1 MWLPLA
7 LLVLPVSLAAAPI
20 EMALT
25 YDDLPGAPQDLGRIA
40 QALVHHRAPAVYG
53 FVNGVQLDT
62 DTSGQGRHA
71 LEAWRRAG
79 FLLGNHTYSHANL
92 ATLSNADYLADVD
105 RNAPLLASLGG
116 PWQIFRFPYLRE
128 GFNLSQRRALRA
140 GLSQRGY
147 RIAETTVDTY
157 DWSWDTAYSR
167 CMQQGNTARA
177 GKVRS
182 AFLAETQAQ
191 LAWSVAAAQQLWQR
205 PIRHIALAHSR
216 ALSADMA
223 EALLTA
229 YEAAGVRFIDLPTAL
244 ADPIYALD
252 PALPV
257 NGATFLQQLI
267 KARHLDL
274 PDLPHDLAQIR
285 AICPEPP
292 VVGSAPPGPSGL
304 ILAPPGS

>member
-1 MWLPLA
+1 MAARTVLPLRMCASLA
-7 LLVLPVSLAAAPI
+7 LLLLPMALAAAPI

-25 YDDLPGAPQDLGRIA
+25 YDDLPGAPQDLDRIA
-40 QALVHHRAPAVYG
+40 QALVHHRVPSVYG
-53 FVNGVQLDT
+53 FVNGIQLANYAN
-62 DTSGQGRHA
+62 GAGRRA
-71 LEAWRRAG
+71 LEDWRRVG
-79 FLLGNHTYSHANL
+79 LSLGNHTYSHANL
-92 ATLSNADYLADVD
+92 ANLSVADYLADVD
-105 RNAPLLASLGG
+105 RNAPLLSSLGG
-116 PWQIFRFPYLRE
+116 PWKIFRFPYLRE
-128 GFNLSQRRALRA
+128 GFDLNQRRALRA

-147 RIAETTVDTY
+147 RVAQTTVDTF
-157 DWSWDTAYSR
+157 DWSWDTAYAR
-167 CMQQGNTARA
+167 CLQQGNTARA
-177 GKVRS
+177 GEVRS

-229 YEAAGVRFIDLPTAL
+229 YEASGVRFIDLQTAL

-257 NGATFLQQLI
+257 DGDTFLQQLI
-267 KARHLDL
+267 RARQLDL
-274 PDLPHDLAQIR
+274 PALPHNLAQIR

-292 VVGSAPPGPSGL
+292 VVGSAPPG
-304 ILAPPGS
+304 